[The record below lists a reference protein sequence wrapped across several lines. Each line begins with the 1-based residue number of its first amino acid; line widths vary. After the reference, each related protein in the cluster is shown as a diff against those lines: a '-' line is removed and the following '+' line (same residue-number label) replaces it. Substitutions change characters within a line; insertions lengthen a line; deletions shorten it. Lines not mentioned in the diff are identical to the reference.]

1 MSKMLYT
8 LDVAITVNDIEDLPA
23 NVEQDDVAQE
33 AHAVIYAALQRWY
46 QERGHTLLA
55 CEPGW

>member
-1 MSKMLYT
+1 MLYT